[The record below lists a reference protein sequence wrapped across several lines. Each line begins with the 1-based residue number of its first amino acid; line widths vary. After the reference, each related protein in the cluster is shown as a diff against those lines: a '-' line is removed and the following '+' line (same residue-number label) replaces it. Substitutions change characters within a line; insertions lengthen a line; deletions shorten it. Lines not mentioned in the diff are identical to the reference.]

1 MTVVYKFCYAYALL
15 RSVGIY
21 HILHQICAASEA
33 RVIEAEINGEFWI
46 VNPVIFW
53 QNLCENTWFG
63 FTKKYLYTFSV
74 HWMQFWNL
82 RIFLLFRFFV
92 KLILAKFRVLK
103 STLLTI
109 SEAGTLKIEYLET
122 PHSQKLISRKIWVTS
137 KLPNFHTVTSKSC
150 WWKYFLNDDNSATVL
165 KSTFQGSHDRWF
177 QKSPAVAA
185 LVLSSLQ

>member
-53 QNLCENTWFG
+53 QNLCENTWFD

-82 RIFLLFRFFV
+82 RIFLLLRFFV
-92 KLILAKFRVLK
+92 RLILAKFRVLK
-103 STLLTI
+103 SALLAI
-109 SEAGTLKIEYLET
+109 SEAGTLKIDYLET
-122 PHSQKLISRKIWVTS
+122 PHSQKLISLKIRVAL
-137 KLPNFHTVTSKSC
+137 KLPNFHTVTSKSENTFGC
-150 WWKYFLNDDNSATVL
+150 PHCVL
-165 KSTFQGSHDRWF
+165 PQWRHNLFTFFPGCDWCSW
-177 QKSPAVAA
+177 
-185 LVLSSLQ
+185 